1 MYAVLRHYCRQYGRH
16 VPLITGSPGHNA
28 ALRCTCC
35 PRGGE
40 HYGNTLLP
48 TCCPQLKMGN
58 GVHGRTDG
66 SVLMGTLIVPGCMKH
81 TRMPYAQLSERLR
94 KAVGRGIAVTLVV
107 TGFPHHLQT
116 PLQP

>member
-1 MYAVLRHYCRQYGRH
+1 
-16 VPLITGSPGHNA
+16 
-28 ALRCTCC
+28 
-35 PRGGE
+35 
-40 HYGNTLLP
+40 
-48 TCCPQLKMGN
+48 MGN

-107 TGFPHHLQT
+107 TGFPHQLQT
-116 PLQP
+116 PLLP

>member
-1 MYAVLRHYCRQYGRH
+1 
-16 VPLITGSPGHNA
+16 
-28 ALRCTCC
+28 
-35 PRGGE
+35 
-40 HYGNTLLP
+40 
-48 TCCPQLKMGN
+48 
-58 GVHGRTDG
+58 
-66 SVLMGTLIVPGCMKH
+66 MGTLIVPGCMKH